1 MSGLLQRL
9 SVGLALLVGVAA
21 LADGVMFVDSG
32 EAVVVYRFGA
42 IARTATSGL
51 QLRAPWPLESDERIA
66 IGEARRVETGERRL
80 VTGDTN
86 LVDLDLV
93 VQYAVSD
100 PVAYVLG
107 ATDPEAVVIQTVKA
121 SAAEVLSTMEVD
133 FLMTT
138 GRSELQSRLRER
150 AQASLDAR
158 KIGVTLADVDV
169 RELSPPPPVVDAF
182 NDVSSAR
189 GDRETLALSADAY
202 ASTVIPDARGEAAQ
216 MVEVARGDASR
227 IVSGAQGDVARF
239 SALKA
244 AHDASPGS
252 VKAQLRAELWADLG
266 EDIDVIGAAPGTE
279 VYLPTE

>member
-1 MSGLLQRL
+1 MKKLLT
-9 SVGLALLVGVAA
+9 GLALLVGAVA

-32 EAVVVYRFGA
+32 EAAVVYRFGA
-42 IARTATSGL
+42 VVRTASAGL

-80 VTGDTN
+80 LTGDTN

-138 GRSELQSRLRER
+138 GRSELQTRLRER
-150 AQASLDAR
+150 AQAGLDAR
-158 KIGVTLADVDV
+158 QIGVTLADVDV

-202 ASTVIPDARGEAAQ
+202 ASTVIPDARGEAARLT
-216 MVEVARGDASR
+216 EAAGADASR
-227 IVSGAQGDVARF
+227 IVSDAQGDVARF
-239 SALKA
+239 KALKI

-252 VKAQLRAELWADLG
+252 VRAQLRAELWADLG
-266 EDIDVIGAAPGTE
+266 ERIDVVGAAPGTE
-279 VYLPTE
+279 VYLTGE